1 LTHLP
6 AGRVAR
12 GVRGAVSAGHPVATL
27 AGTRMLELG
36 GTAIDAC
43 VAMAAASWVVM
54 PEMCGPG
61 GDMFAL
67 WREPG
72 GEVVAINGASCA
84 AAGYNA
90 GSNIQSRAAL
100 ALLPG
105 LPAAVT
111 AILRAGCRLEL
122 ARLFEP
128 AIAIARSGF
137 VVGEGMGR
145 ELRALTPGPFLTS
158 LVHAHG
164 GMRPETGKRFRL
176 PGLAESLEN
185 WAASGD
191 PLPSLSAAAADW
203 RLQGATVTPEEA
215 CALKVAP
222 EKSLV
227 LRLGGW
233 AIHAQPP
240 MSQAI
245 ATLAALGIAELDVI
259 EQRDDAVRDHMLI
272 EAYKSASRD
281 VVKIGDNDDLSQI
294 ASAMLDPATLRAAR
308 KAIGSRAFAG
318 TTAGAR
324 RGETT
329 QCAAADAEG
338 RVCTL
343 IHSLSGAFGSQIVS
357 SRTGWIANDRG
368 ASFTDGANAPAPR
381 RRPRNTLV
389 GILAT
394 HEDGVCVAMGTPGA
408 QAQTQTTF
416 QIATNLLRTPTD
428 FWGAVAA
435 PRWSYLEGG
444 SVAVEAA
451 MGPER
456 MRALENAGHSLSPQP
471 DFSWQMGSIGLAAF
485 DRGIATAVADPR
497 REALALGL

>member
-1 LTHLP
+1 MHLP

-12 GVRGAVSAGHPVATL
+12 GVRGAVSAGHSVAAL

-67 WREPG
+67 WREPS
-72 GEVVAINGASCA
+72 GEVIAINGASCA

-105 LPAAVT
+105 VPAAIT
-111 AILRAGCRLEL
+111 AILQAGCRLEL

-128 AIAIARSGF
+128 AIALAKSGF
-137 VVGEGMGR
+137 VVGEGLGR
-145 ELRALTPGPFLTS
+145 ELRALAPGPFLTS

-164 GMRPETGKRFRL
+164 GLRPATGEPFKL
-176 PGLAESLEN
+176 PGLADSLEN
-185 WAASGD
+185 WASSGD
-191 PLPSLSAAAADW
+191 SHLSLSAAAEDW

-222 EKSLV
+222 ETPLV
-227 LRLGGW
+227 LRLGRW
-233 AIHAQPP
+233 VIYAQPP
-240 MSQAI
+240 VSQAI
-245 ATLAALGIAELDVI
+245 TTLAALGIAGLDVI
-259 EQRDDAVRDHMLI
+259 EQQDDALRDHMLI

-281 VVKIGDNDDLSQI
+281 ALKIGDSCDLPETV
-294 ASAMLDPATLRAAR
+294 SAILDPATIRTSREAISSHAA
-308 KAIGSRAFAG
+308 AG
-318 TTAGAR
+318 PIAATKH
-324 RGETT
+324 GETT

-368 ASFTDGANAPAPR
+368 ASFTEGANAAAPW

-394 HEDGVCVAMGTPGA
+394 LEDGVCVAMGTPGA

-416 QIATNLLRTPTD
+416 QIAANLLRTPTD
-428 FWGAVAA
+428 LWGAVAA
-435 PRWSYLEGG
+435 PRWSSLEDG

-451 MGPER
+451 MGRER
-456 MRALENAGHSLSPQP
+456 MRALENAGHLVSPYP

-485 DRGIATAVADPR
+485 DRGTTIAVADPR